1 MFCLAPSI
9 AAHGQSI
16 TLILFARKSLASSSH
31 VTYTIFSH
39 VTHHQL
45 KIPILAPKG
54 ILFSPVSSKGYLL
67 TSVHGPDG
75 LRTRCNPPAPD
86 SSSLCMATYT
96 GVRMGRIITH
106 PRGSWSLGTLK
117 HYNFN
122 LTNRTSIRWGKSTL
136 FQSGI
141 AIQFICNL
149 KQFKC
154 LKGSKISKCH
164 QRPFLP
170 RGNRDQYA
178 VCGAMLTKLPAKVYT
193 LTGHPGHSCQSDGK
207 SNQISSPA
215 SPSILRRFKEKDSC
229 KANIRT

>member
-96 GVRMGRIITH
+96 GVRMVSRFWKKVHNLLREIVSDLLVII
-106 PRGSWSLGTLK
+106 SIESSLRKMSVFGYETTVGYETTDRHRPCSPSRLGEQ
-117 HYNFN
+117 
-122 LTNRTSIRWGKSTL
+122 IIAPESTL
-136 FQSGI
+136 MLFI
-141 AIQFICNL
+141 IQLFISLHHPC
-149 KQFKC
+149 QFNEKHTR
-154 LKGSKISKCH
+154 KHEEHTSSSRFVEK
-164 QRPFLP
+164 
-170 RGNRDQYA
+170 A
-178 VCGAMLTKLPAKVYT
+178 
-193 LTGHPGHSCQSDGK
+193 
-207 SNQISSPA
+207 SN
-215 SPSILRRFKEKDSC
+215 
-229 KANIRT
+229 T